1 MTSKLSDEDEPAV
14 AASLLALARIL
25 FSGQS
30 VELTLEAVA
39 KLAQE
44 TIEGCDSASVT
55 VVEGGRATTTVST
68 SELAWDIDQH
78 QYRSG
83 QGPCLDAVRMQAVVR
98 VDSFADERRWP
109 ELTPAA
115 IEHGARSS
123 LSLPLVVLDEAVGAL
138 NLYSRVEAGF
148 ANGEGV
154 GQVFATQAAIT
165 MANATA
171 LHRATELAGN
181 LSVALEHRDVIGQA
195 KGILMAQSD
204 LSAEEAFDVLR
215 RASQRSNRKL
225 YDLALDVV
233 ARRASLGS
241 AE

>member
-1 MTSKLSDEDEPAV
+1 M

-25 FSGQS
+25 FSGKS
-30 VELTLEAVA
+30 VELTLDAVA
-39 KLAQE
+39 HLAQQ
-44 TIEGCDSASVT
+44 TIPGCDSASVT

-78 QYRSG
+78 QYRTG
-83 QGPCLDAVRMQAVVR
+83 QGPCLDAVRQQAVVR
-98 VDSFADERRWP
+98 VDSFGDERRWP

-115 IEHGARSS
+115 VERGARSS

-138 NLYSRVEAGF
+138 NLYSRAEAGF
-148 ANGEGV
+148 AAGEAV

-165 MANATA
+165 IANATA
-171 LHRATELAGN
+171 LRRATELAGN

-225 YDLALDVV
+225 HELARDVIEK
-233 ARRASLGS
+233 RASLAS
-241 AE
+241 EQ